1 MAPKDVAG
9 LLWAIFCD
17 ARDFFSNPAVGDDL
31 PETQLMPTRLW
42 LETGSLKVPF
52 NAPIE
57 RLLGFAREGPVAPGQ
72 SAGGSTAENVF
83 GGGGAARAPQA
94 QVSRDPHG

>member
-9 LLWAIFCD
+9 LLCAIFCD

-72 SAGGSTAENVF
+72 SAGGSPAENVF
-83 GGGGAARAPQA
+83 GGGGAARPPPSASVKGP
-94 QVSRDPHG
+94 PW